1 MSTQSTLLSEV
12 CGIPLGSSFV
22 SPGRTVTEADIVAF
36 AGVSGDF
43 NELHTNAEY
52 MKGTAYGQ
60 RIAHGLLVL
69 SIASGLGIRAL
80 PKPLP
85 VLAFLGIKEWNFR
98 KPVFIGDTITVRL
111 TLSGARATQ
120 AQDRV
125 VVTWTREVRN
135 QRGEVV
141 QDGTTLLLVDNRP
154 A

>member
-1 MSTQSTLLSEV
+1 MTTPSPAISAV
-12 CGIPLGSSFV
+12 CGIPIGASYT

-52 MKGTAYGQ
+52 MKTTAYGA

-69 SIASGLGIRAL
+69 AMASGLGIRAL
-80 PKPLP
+80 PMQLP

-111 TLSGARATQ
+111 TLAAARATQ
-120 AQDRV
+120 AKDRV
-125 VVTWTREVRN
+125 VVTWTREVLN
-135 QRGEVV
+135 QRGEIV
-141 QDGTTLLLVDNRP
+141 QDGTTLLLVEDRP
-154 A
+154 S